1 MLTLLLFVFIAL
13 LLLGLPIGFAML
25 GSSMLVIGLEG
36 IPVSVV
42 AQRVAT
48 SVQSFPLLAVP
59 LFTLAG
65 SLMNESGISERLFN
79 FTRAFVGH
87 IRGGLAQT
95 AIVGNIFLSGI
106 SGSSVADCAATSRVF
121 VPQLTQA
128 GYGQGFA
135 AAVCAAAATLGPIIP
150 PSILM
155 VIYAWQAN
163 VSLGD
168 LFIAGLIPGL
178 IMALAMMLV
187 IGITAHQR
195 GFPKDAGFSGQRLW
209 HAFKE
214 ALWALAMPILI
225 LVGFRMGV
233 FTATEIAA
241 VACAYSLIVGLFVYR
256 TLTWKGLP
264 EILLTTG
271 RETAAIL
278 VIAAGAA
285 PFGWILGVEQ
295 APQHVAEL
303 LTSISREPWI
313 ILLILNISLL
323 IAGMFM
329 ETLAIMIILVPILI
343 PLLTELQINL
353 LHFGIV
359 LLVNLVIGQITP
371 PVGVL
376 MFVASSV
383 SKTHLGL
390 IVKEIGPFV
399 FALIAALALLT
410 YVPGLSLW
418 LPEFLKQ

>member
-410 YVPGLSLW
+410 YVPWLSLW